1 MPTLFEILRDNP
13 VSLDEPC
20 EEGQVYDIELKC
32 INGAIKP
39 VAVVASAVPLP
50 LVPGAIPCKGKDTEA
65 KTALL
70 AKFAE
75 GKWTPTEVNE
85 LARTL
90 FPK

>member
-50 LVPGAIPCKGKDTEA
+50 LVPGAIPCKGKDTQA

-70 AKFAE
+70 AE
-75 GKWTPTEVNE
+75 LVNNRWE
-85 LARTL
+85 AKDVIEMARTL
-90 FPK
+90 FPR